1 MKTSVA
7 QAIAPFIDQLL
18 GGDLPIDIQCWDG
31 SRIGPPS
38 TDAHIVLNSPNALR
52 RLLYS
57 PNELGFGRAY
67 VSGELDIRG
76 DIFSALELRE
86 RLVGVQRE
94 LRLDRATRAAL
105 IRAARSTGALGLPLR
120 RPSEE
125 ARLSGRL
132 HSLRRDRA
140 AIAHHYDVSNA
151 FYRLVLGS
159 TMTYSCAVFAEPT
172 ATLEEAQTAK
182 HDLVARKLGLESGMR
197 VLDVGCGWGGFLV
210 HAASTYGVSGVGITL
225 SEAQADV
232 AEKRIAEAGLA
243 DKVEIRVQDYRDVR
257 DGPFDAISSIGM
269 FEHVGLAR
277 LNDYFANLHG
287 LLSSQ
292 GRLLNHAIS
301 RPPGPPG
308 FNKRSFVSRYVF
320 PDGELHEVGSVVS
333 AMQTHGFEV
342 RDVESLREHYALT
355 LRAWVTNL
363 EDNFEEAVA
372 LVGQPRARIWRLYM
386 AGAAVNFEDGGINVH
401 QVLGVKPGPRGASG
415 MPPTRRELLPAEGGL
430 GQIS

>member
-1 MKTSVA
+1 MKASVA
-7 QAIAPFIDQLL
+7 QAIGPFVDQLL
-18 GGDLPIDIQCWDG
+18 GEDLPVDFRCWDG
-31 SRIGPPS
+31 SRIGPPD
-38 TDAHIVLNSPNALR
+38 TDATIVLNSPNALR

-86 RLVGVQRE
+86 RLVGAHRE
-94 LRLDRATRAAL
+94 FRLDRATRAAL
-105 IRAARSTGALGLPLR
+105 IRAARAAGALGLPLR

-125 ARLSGRL
+125 ARISGKL
-132 HSLRRDRA
+132 HSHRRDRA
-140 AIAHHYDVSNA
+140 AIAHHYNVSNA

-159 TMTYSCAVFAEPT
+159 SMTYSCAIFTEPT
-172 ATLEEAQTAK
+172 ATLEQAQTSK
-182 HDLVARKLGLESGMR
+182 HDVVARKLGLEPGMR
-197 VLDVGCGWGGFLV
+197 VLDVGCGWGGYLV
-210 HAASTYGVSGVGITL
+210 HAASTYGVSGLGITL
-225 SEAQADV
+225 SEPQADV

-243 DKVEIRVQDYRDVR
+243 DQVEIRVQDYRDLS

-277 LNDYFANLHG
+277 LNEYFANLHG

-301 RPPGPPG
+301 RPPGPG
-308 FNKRSFVSRYVF
+308 FNKKSFVSRYVF

-333 AMQTHGFEV
+333 AMQSHGFEV
-342 RDVESLREHYALT
+342 RDLESLREHYALT
-355 LRAWVTNL
+355 LRAWVANL
-363 EDNFEEAVA
+363 EDYFEEAVA

-386 AGAAVNFEDGGINVH
+386 AGSAVNFEDGGINVH
-401 QVLGVKPGPRGASG
+401 QVLGVRPGPGGSSG
-415 MPPTRRELLPAEGGL
+415 MPRTRRELLPAEWGPQ
-430 GQIS
+430 QIS

>member
-1 MKTSVA
+1 MKASVA
-7 QAIAPFIDQLL
+7 QAIGPFVEQLL
-18 GGDLPIDIQCWDG
+18 GEDLPIGIHCWDG

-38 TDAHIVLNSPNALR
+38 AEATIVLNSPNALR
-52 RLLYS
+52 RILYS

-67 VSGELDIRG
+67 VSGDIDIRG
-76 DIFSALELRE
+76 NIFSALEVRE
-86 RLVGVQRE
+86 RLVGAHRD

-105 IRAARSTGALGLPLR
+105 IRAARATGALGLPLR

-125 ARLSGRL
+125 ARLSGKL
-132 HSLRRDRA
+132 HSHGRDRA

-159 TMTYSCAVFAEPT
+159 SMTYSCAVFTVPT
-172 ATLEEAQTAK
+172 ATLEEAQTSK
-182 HDLVARKLGLESGMR
+182 HDLVARKLGLKPGMR

-225 SEAQADV
+225 SEPQADV

-243 DKVEIRVQDYRDVR
+243 GQVEIRVQDYRDVG

-277 LNDYFANLHG
+277 LNDYFANLYG
-287 LLSSQ
+287 LLSPK

-308 FNKRSFVSRYVF
+308 FNKKSFVSHYVF

-355 LRAWVTNL
+355 LRAWVANL
-363 EDNFEEAVA
+363 EDNFEEAVS

-386 AGAAVNFEDGGINVH
+386 AGSAVNFEDGGINVH
-401 QVLGVKPGPRGASG
+401 QVLGVKPGLGGSSG
-415 MPPTRRELLPAEGGL
+415 MPSTRREFSTPLR
-430 GQIS
+430 